1 MRIHLGM
8 ACGLFVPFLCTS
20 VSAQEVPRLA
30 RPVEDGVWVRPAEG
44 EASEPV
50 WGVKGGISIGLWPTG
65 GPRGLFRI
73 YTPYLGQ
80 SRLRMINYIAV
91 EPIVGRSR
99 GLSELERSTLDG
111 VDGKA
116 MWTTDERPAA
126 GKPIEPWKPA
136 RGVTAREG
144 DAETLT
150 FWVSV
155 EPFGNGARPL
165 VRVRFRSNRPHE
177 VELATHAAE
186 GSARMKAC
194 VLTATMGNYARLRRL
209 WLADETV
216 DAAGVWPDPRPG
228 KTGFVAAREWA
239 ADRLHTREGEVIVAA
254 TPDEEDPESATYDD
268 SVPPWWRYEGKVA
281 TQYWA
286 TSPVEGLLAR
296 VNGRT
301 TFWASK
307 APIPGGIS
315 FENFELQA
323 PFAEGQVFRFGV
335 TPDWP
340 SSLGFERRR

>member
-1 MRIHLGM
+1 MVQSRCWI
-8 ACGLFVPFLCTS
+8 GLLLLAPLC
-20 VSAQEVPRLA
+20 AQEDSRLA
-30 RPVEDGVWVRPAEG
+30 RPVEDGTWIRPAASD
-44 EASEPV
+44 ASEPV
-50 WGVKGGISIGLWPTG
+50 WGVKGGIAVGLWPTG
-65 GPRGLFRI
+65 GPRGLLRI

-80 SRLRMINYIAV
+80 PRLRMINYIAV

-99 GLSELERSTLDG
+99 GLSELERSALDG

-116 MWTTDERPAA
+116 MWTTDERPTTDAA
-126 GKPIEPWKPA
+126 IEPWKPA

-155 EPFGNGARPL
+155 EPFDNGARPL

-177 VELATHAAE
+177 VELSTFAAE

-216 DAAGVWPDPRPG
+216 EAAGLWREPRPNRW
-228 KTGFVAAREWA
+228 GFVDAREWPL
-239 ADRLHTREGEVIVAA
+239 DRLLAREGEVIVAA
-254 TPDEEDPESATYDD
+254 TTDEEDPASATYDA
-268 SVPPWWRYEGKVA
+268 SVPPWWRYEGKAA

-286 TSPVEGLLAR
+286 TTPVEGLLAR

-315 FENFELQA
+315 YENFELVA
-323 PFAEGQVFRFGV
+323 PFVDGQVFRFGV
-335 TPDWP
+335 TPDAP
-340 SSLGFERRR
+340 SSLGFERKR

>member
-1 MRIHLGM
+1 MRDRLGM
-8 ACGLFVPFLCTS
+8 ACGLFIPLLIMS
-20 VSAQEVPRLA
+20 ASAQELPRLA
-30 RPVEDGVWVRPAEG
+30 QPVEDGAWVRPAEG

-50 WGVKGGISIGLWPTG
+50 WGVKGGISVGLWPTG

-80 SRLRMINYIAV
+80 PRLRMINYIAV

-99 GLSELERSTLDG
+99 GLSELERSAIDG

-116 MWTTDERPAA
+116 MWTTDERPATA
-126 GKPIEPWKPA
+126 DAIAPWKPA
-136 RGVTAREG
+136 RGVTGREG
-144 DAETLT
+144 DTETLT

-155 EPFGNGARPL
+155 EPFDNGARPL
-165 VRVRFRSNRPHE
+165 VRVRFRSDRPHE
-177 VELATHAAE
+177 VELATYAAE

-209 WLADETV
+209 WLADETIE
-216 DAAGVWPDPRPG
+216 AADVWKEPRLN
-228 KTGFVAAREWA
+228 KWGFVDAREWPL
-239 ADRLHTREGEVIVAA
+239 DRLFVREKDVVVAA
-254 TPDEEDPESATYDD
+254 TSDEEDPQSATYDD
-268 SVPPWWRYEGKVA
+268 SVPPWWRYEGKGA

-307 APIPGGIS
+307 APIPGGLS
-315 FENFELQA
+315 FENFELVA
-323 PFAEGQVFRFGV
+323 PFAEGQLFRFGV
-335 TPDWP
+335 TPDPP
-340 SSLGFERRR
+340 SSLGFEGE